1 MLRSACPAQSKT
13 SPLEVT
19 AVTNSM
25 YCIFFFLF
33 FLNGNV
39 AVLRQPVRSQTPS
52 QTGLSKT
59 ADPAEIITYVQFM

>member
-1 MLRSACPAQSKT
+1 MLRFAHSAKSKR
-13 SPLEVT
+13 SPLGVT
-19 AVTNSM
+19 LVTNSM
-25 YCIFFFLF
+25 FLVVFF

-39 AVLRQPVRSQTPS
+39 AVSHQPARSQKQS

>member
-1 MLRSACPAQSKT
+1 MLRSAHPTPSKT
-13 SPLEVT
+13 SPLGVT

-25 YCIFFFLF
+25 GFILCF

-39 AVLRQPVRSQTPS
+39 AVSCQPVRSQTQS
-52 QTGLSKT
+52 QIGLSKT